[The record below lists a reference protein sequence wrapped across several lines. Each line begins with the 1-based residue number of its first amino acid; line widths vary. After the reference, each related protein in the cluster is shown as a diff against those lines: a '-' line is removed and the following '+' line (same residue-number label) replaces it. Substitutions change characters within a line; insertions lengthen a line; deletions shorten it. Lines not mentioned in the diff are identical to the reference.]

1 MPRLTLK
8 HLLPLTGAAL
18 ILWGYRQLSIPP
30 GSGYDQVLSQVKSG
44 VLLVVL
50 GGALLMV
57 WLAKR

>member
-1 MPRLTLK
+1 MLRSTCA
-8 HLLPLTGAAL
+8 LLLLLAGIAL
-18 ILWGYRQLSIPP
+18 ILWGYQQLSIPP